1 MTKRQIPY
9 NNAAATLRYEYDPS
23 WDPQTITGVTLTVTD
38 LGGSE
43 LLAADAA
50 TLWTATTMSAASSVG
65 DTTITLTAAT
75 LSPGDRLSIAASA
88 DGPNEEV
95 IVKYYNSST
104 KVATLT
110 LELKYGHASG
120 TAVKGMWATYDIDTS
135 VVATFPAAKQ
145 VRLVWTPAGSDDLA
159 RTEDG
164 EISIYAAGVSDFA
177 GYFTRNFSREA
188 RIVAARGP
196 SGFEDLHA
204 DSILEISAK
213 LQFRGLLMDRLVNQ
227 TLLKVPI
234 AQMARLIVA
243 RAGGDRWA
251 AEIEQARKD
260 FQIAFEDLCSPALYS
275 DDNQDGVQ
283 SENEIDDHSGAQL
296 LGSENSI

>member
-50 TLWTATTMSAASSVG
+50 TLWTATTLSAASSVG

-95 IVKYYNSST
+95 VVKHYNSST

-159 RTEDG
+159 HTEKG
-164 EISIYAAGVSDFA
+164 EISIYAAGVPDFE
-177 GYFTRNFSREA
+177 GWMSRNYSVESENVRG
-188 RIVAARGP
+188 RGP
-196 SGFEDLHA
+196 NAFEHLHTDAIEELRIDLL
-204 DSILEISAK
+204 D
-213 LQFRGLLMDRLVNQ
+213 RGLLINRVVDLSV
-227 TLLKVPI
+227 I
-234 AQMARLIVA
+234 APSVYALARLMVV
-243 RAGGDRWA
+243 RGGGDNFSH
-251 AEIEQARKD
+251 EQTEALKEYTRK
-260 FQIAFEDLCSPALYS
+260 FERLCSLAIWT
-275 DDNQDGVQ
+275 DDNQDGIRAD
-283 SENEIDDHSGAQL
+283 NEIDDHSGAQL
-296 LGSENSI
+296 MGSENTI